1 MTTTE
6 STTDDL
12 PSVRSLLLP
21 VFARFALITV
31 CTVVAFWSSLTR
43 TTIDHLPGGMYEYI
57 LTVPFVVAVVA
68 IGITRRRGD
77 ELPIH
82 DREVDVIVG
91 GIALAMAVATMGLL
105 VPRYRDTFYLLRTDL
120 FAMLLFLF
128 GACVLLFGLRPTG
141 RYWPIWLLMFAVSPL
156 AYRSA
161 VIFVGGTWLAAAIV
175 STILIAIAAGIAVA
189 QTQTRAWIGFFGT
202 LGLGFLLLGLQ
213 LSTGYPVLEGPLST
227 RLAPLTA
234 GLTIVLASWAY
245 SILHREPHSSFRP
258 RRRSPVTRPWKAGV
272 LTVAAAA
279 VLFAIPLP
287 AELNIPIAEGPPPP
301 SEPGL
306 VVPDGWTQTDL
317 EPVVWAGRFFGAG
330 ATIVRQTWTAD
341 EVNPEW
347 DDKGRRRTVVVDS
360 LLTHD
365 PESLNVYP
373 GETVYSTINGRRSPI
388 ISVDLG
394 HSVRGLLY
402 TVVDQDLFLTWT
414 KLSFQWTRGDG
425 TVQAVNLISVDN
437 HEPDAQFPQFDPAAL
452 SLARQTMNVLFRGN
466 AVEVDDEPD
475 YKDSDMLT
483 TLGRDVVAT
492 EWEVAS

>member
-12 PSVRSLLLP
+12 PRVRSLLLP
-21 VFARFALITV
+21 VFARFALVTV

-91 GIALAMAVATMGLL
+91 GIALAMAIATMGLL

-189 QTQTRAWIGFFGT
+189 QTQTRAWIGFLGT
-202 LGLGFLLLGLQ
+202 LTLGFLLLGLQ
-213 LSTGYPVLEGPLST
+213 LSTGYPALEGPLAT

-245 SILHREPHSSFRP
+245 SILHREPHSSFLP
-258 RRRSPVTRPWKAGV
+258 QRRSPVTRPC
-272 LTVAAAA
+272 
-279 VLFAIPLP
+279 
-287 AELNIPIAEGPPPP
+287 
-301 SEPGL
+301 S
-306 VVPDGWTQTDL
+306 
-317 EPVVWAGRFFGAG
+317 
-330 ATIVRQTWTAD
+330 
-341 EVNPEW
+341 
-347 DDKGRRRTVVVDS
+347 
-360 LLTHD
+360 
-365 PESLNVYP
+365 
-373 GETVYSTINGRRSPI
+373 RSRHAHP
-388 ISVDLG
+388 
-394 HSVRGLLY
+394 
-402 TVVDQDLFLTWT
+402 
-414 KLSFQWTRGDG
+414 
-425 TVQAVNLISVDN
+425 
-437 HEPDAQFPQFDPAAL
+437 
-452 SLARQTMNVLFRGN
+452 
-466 AVEVDDEPD
+466 
-475 YKDSDMLT
+475 
-483 TLGRDVVAT
+483 
-492 EWEVAS
+492 